1 MLKPIKIGANTIST
15 SNSPFIIAEISANH
29 NGSIERALDTIK
41 AAKLCGAHAVKIQT
55 YTPDTM
61 TIDCNHKD
69 FKIQKGIWKGKTLY
83 ELYGE
88 AFTPYNW
95 HKKLFS
101 YAQKIGITI
110 FSSPFDE
117 TAVDLL
123 EALDTPAYK
132 IASFEI
138 TDLPLLSYVASKRK
152 PMLIS
157 TGMATF
163 EEIGEALE
171 TAKVGG
177 CNDLA
182 IFHCV
187 SSYPTPISA
196 ANLVKINLLKKEF
209 SVHVGLSD
217 HTKGTTASIAATA
230 LGATLIEKHFTL
242 SRAHGGVDS
251 SFSLEP
257 DEMRELVIKTDDT
270 FQALGSYNYC
280 RPKLENENKIFRRS
294 LYFVEELKAGDIIT
308 ERHVRRIRPGFGLSP
323 KYYKQVLEKKAQ
335 RDIEKGRRVSWEDF
349 AQ

>member
-1 MLKPIKIGANTIST
+1 MSYMVRHLHHITGIKNYLVMLK
-15 SNSPFIIAEISANH
+15 
-29 NGSIERALDTIK
+29 
-41 AAKLCGAHAVKIQT
+41 KLAS
-55 YTPDTM
+55 
-61 TIDCNHKD
+61 
-69 FKIQKGIWKGKTLY
+69 
-83 ELYGE
+83 
-88 AFTPYNW
+88 
-95 HKKLFS
+95 LF
-101 YAQKIGITI
+101 

-138 TDLPLLSYVASKRK
+138 TDLPLLSYVASKGK

-177 CNDLA
+177 CNELA

-196 ANLVKINLLKKEF
+196 ANLVKINLLKEF

-242 SRAHGGVDS
+242 SRAHGGV
-251 SFSLEP
+251 
-257 DEMRELVIKTDDT
+257 
-270 FQALGSYNYC
+270 G
-280 RPKLENENKIFRRS
+280 
-294 LYFVEELKAGDIIT
+294 
-308 ERHVRRIRPGFGLSP
+308 
-323 KYYKQVLEKKAQ
+323 
-335 RDIEKGRRVSWEDF
+335 
-349 AQ
+349 

>member
-15 SNSPFIIAEISANH
+15 NNSPFIIAEISANH
-29 NGSIERALDTIK
+29 NGSIGRALDTIK
-41 AAKLCGAHAVKIQT
+41 AAKLCGVHAVKIQT

-138 TDLPLLSYVASKRK
+138 TDLPLLSYVASKGK

-177 CNDLA
+177 CNELA

-230 LGATLIEKHFTL
+230 LGATVIEKHFTL

-257 DEMRELVIKTDDT
+257 DEMRELVMKTDDT

-323 KYYKQVLEKKAQ
+323 KYYKEVLGKKAQ

-349 AQ
+349 A